1 MRAPSYCTLNVADIY
16 EIYYTELLSYKF
28 YRAEVA
34 GVLILLKRR
43 FT

>member
-1 MRAPSYCTLNVADIY
+1 MHAPSYCTLNVADIY
-16 EIYYTELLSYKF
+16 EIYYTELLSCKF

-34 GVLILLKRR
+34 GILILKRR